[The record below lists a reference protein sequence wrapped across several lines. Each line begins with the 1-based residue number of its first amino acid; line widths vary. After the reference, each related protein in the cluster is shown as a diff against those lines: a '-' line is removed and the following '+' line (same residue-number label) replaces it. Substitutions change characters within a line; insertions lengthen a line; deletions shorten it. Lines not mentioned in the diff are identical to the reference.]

1 MNKTDVI
8 TRVSRTSGIS
18 ADVCAEIIDAFE
30 KQAGEALVNKFKGI
44 RNDRASLLKGIA
56 QKTGLVPGDCEIVLK
71 AFEEVL
77 DAGLS
82 DKLKFFK

>member
-8 TRVSRTSGIS
+8 TRVSQKSGIS
-18 ADVCAEIIDAFE
+18 ADVCAEIINAFE

-44 RNDRASLLKGIA
+44 QNDRASLLKGIT
-56 QKTGLVPGDCEIVLK
+56 QKTGLVPGDCETVLK
-71 AFEEVL
+71 AFEDVL
-77 DAGLS
+77 GAGLS